1 MKLTARIRRKLIW
14 WQNLYAGL
22 HPPLTL
28 LSSVAMIV
36 AREWAFRRRT
46 AANVPIT
53 VTAMLPLRVRIR
65 VRPNSS
71 DLATFQEIFVDEV
84 YGALPRI
91 IPEVDWIVDLGANIG
106 LSSLYL
112 LQRYPD
118 ARVLAVEPHEVNV
131 ALLRQNLEPWVASGH
146 CRIVHAAAWAEDC
159 VLCSTTPS
167 DAMHFASFRVR
178 VPTESDVGT
187 IRGLSMR
194 TLIAETAAREVQ
206 LVKID
211 IEGAESSLFA
221 SDTSWLDVVRCI
233 AVEFHEDSRATSRF
247 DELMAE
253 RGFRIVSETA
263 HTVVALKSA

>member
-1 MKLTARIRRKLIW
+1 MR
-14 WQNLYAGL
+14 
-22 HPPLTL
+22 
-28 LSSVAMIV
+28 SSVAMIL
-36 AREWAFRRRT
+36 ARERAFRRRT
-46 AANVPIT
+46 AANRPIT
-53 VTAMLPLRVRIR
+53 VTATIPFRVHIR

-71 DLATFQEIFVDEV
+71 DLATFREVFVDEV
-84 YGALPRI
+84 YGALPHV

-112 LQRYPD
+112 LQRYPG

-131 ALLRQNLEPWVASGH
+131 ALLRHNLEPWVASGR
-146 CRIVHAAAWAEDC
+146 CRIVHAAAWSEDC
-159 VLCSTTPS
+159 VLCSATPS

-178 VPTESDVGT
+178 VPATSDVAT

-194 TLIAETAAREVQ
+194 SLFEETAAREVQ

-211 IEGAESSLFA
+211 VEGAESALFT

-233 AVEFHEDSRATSRF
+233 AVEFHGDSRATSRF

-263 HTVVALKSA
+263 HTVIALESPE